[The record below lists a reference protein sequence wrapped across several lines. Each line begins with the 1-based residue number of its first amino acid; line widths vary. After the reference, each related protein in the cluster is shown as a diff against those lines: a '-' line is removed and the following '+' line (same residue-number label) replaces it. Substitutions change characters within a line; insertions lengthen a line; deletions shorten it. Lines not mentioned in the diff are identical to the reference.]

1 VVATLAA
8 YSSVQD
14 CVFVNFDDPE
24 YVVNNR
30 HVAQGL
36 TPATV
41 AWAFRSTEDAN
52 WFPLTRL
59 SHIVDRQLYDLNAA
73 GHHWTSV
80 AIHALSAVLLLLL
93 LHRMT
98 GSLWKSAFVAAMFAL
113 HPLHVESVAWISE
126 RKDVLSAFF
135 WIVTIFA
142 YVGYVQDRRPLRF
155 ALLIASFVLGLMSKP
170 MIVTLPFALLL
181 LDFWPLNRANL
192 KDRAGLVKLIVE
204 KIPLFGLAIAGSAL
218 TYLVQVQGGAT
229 TAVHA
234 PLWLRIQ
241 NTLVSYAAYL
251 SQTIWPAGM
260 AVLYPLPASIPVWK
274 TALAA
279 VVLAAVT
286 IFAIRTLG
294 RFPFLAVGWFW
305 FLGTLVP
312 VIGLVQVGFQARADR
327 YTYIPMIG
335 IGIMIA
341 WGAAELF
348 RRQNTALAVAAGIAM
363 LAWVLLTRSQVET
376 WIDGRTLFTHAISV
390 TTDNYVA
397 HNNLCSL
404 NAQQNRLPEA
414 LPHCEAAIRIKPDY
428 SGAHTNLGD
437 IYRLQGR
444 LDESIAESREA
455 YRLNPR
461 DATPL
466 ANWAN
471 VLGRQ
476 GKLDESAG
484 KYREALRLS
493 PSHAGAL
500 VGLARVLAQL
510 NRRDE
515 ALELLQ
521 ETVRLHPD
529 YAVAHAQ
536 LGILLGSLGRP
547 QEALDALSEAIRINP
562 DDAPVHYNL
571 GVTLSARRRFQE
583 AIGEFQRSLALN
595 PRDVESYVELG
606 NSLASLGRFDEAIA
620 NFQKALELN
629 PSHRRAQANLEQ
641 ATRLRQQ
648 PRP

>member
-1 VVATLAA
+1 VVATIAA
-8 YSSVQD
+8 YSGVQE
-14 CVFVNFDDPE
+14 CGFVNFDDPL

-41 AWAFRSTEDAN
+41 AWAFRSTDDF

-59 SHIVDRQLYDLNAA
+59 SHLTDRQLYDLNAA

-80 AIHALSAVLLLLL
+80 AIHALSAVLLFLLL
-93 LHRMT
+93 QRMT
-98 GSLWKSAFVAAMFAL
+98 GSVWKSAFVAAMFAL

-126 RKDVLSAFF
+126 RKDVLSTFF

-142 YVGYVQDRRPLRF
+142 YMRYVEDRRPARY

-181 LDFWPLNRANL
+181 LDFWPLNRVNL

-204 KIPLFGLAIAGSAL
+204 KTPLFGLAIAGSVL
-218 TYLVQVQGGAT
+218 TYLVQVEVGAT

-234 PLWLRIQ
+234 PVWLRIQ
-241 NTLVSYAAYL
+241 NTLVSYAGYL

-260 AVLYPLPASIPVWK
+260 AVLYPLPLSIPIWK
-274 TALAA
+274 SALAA
-279 VVLAAVT
+279 VALAAVT
-286 IFAIRTLG
+286 IFAIRTVR

-312 VIGLVQVGFQARADR
+312 AIGLVQVGFQARADR

-348 RRQNTALAVAAGIAM
+348 RRHTTALAIAAGIAI
-363 LAWVLLTRSQVET
+363 LAWLLVTRSQVET
-376 WIDGRTLFTHAISV
+376 WIDSRTLFTHAISV

-397 HNNLCSL
+397 HSNLCSL
-404 NAQQNRLPEA
+404 NARENRIPEA
-414 LPHCEAAIRIKPDY
+414 LPHCQAAIRIKPDY
-428 SGAHTNLGD
+428 SDAHTNLAD

-444 LDESIAESREA
+444 LDDSIAESREA
-455 YRLNPR
+455 IRLNPR

-466 ANWAN
+466 ANLAN
-471 VLGRQ
+471 LLGYQ
-476 GKLDESAG
+476 GKLEESAG
-484 KYREALRLS
+484 KYREALHVS
-493 PSHAGAL
+493 PAHVVAR
-500 VGLARVLAQL
+500 VGLAWTLAQL
-510 NRRDE
+510 DRRDE
-515 ALELLQ
+515 ALALLQ
-521 ETVRLHPD
+521 ETVRIHPD
-529 YAVAHAQ
+529 YAAAHAQ

-547 QEALDALSEAIRINP
+547 QEALDALTESIRLNP
-562 DDAPVHYNL
+562 NDASAHYNL
-571 GVTLSARRRFQE
+571 GVTLSAQGRFGE

-595 PRDVESYVELG
+595 PRDAEAYVELG
-606 NSLASLGRFDEAIA
+606 SGLASLGRFSEAIA

-629 PSHRRAQANLEQ
+629 PDHRRALASLEQ
-641 ATRLRQQ
+641 TMRLQQQ